1 MHQLHV
7 NANQHKYW
15 LDNEIFVEDKR
26 LKSLEVHIGAVV
38 VRGHHGMGNEKWQP
52 VISPYTQA
60 RYHFP
65 SWLQEQLPAPV
76 CTSPSTLSLI
86 NTLLFRMGLKLWVFF
101 TWEEHSNEV
110 IQWPQSTADK
120 SFLLAQHTLTIN
132 HLNCCCFK

>member
-26 LKSLEVHIGAVV
+26 LKSLEVHIRAVV
-38 VRGHHGMGNEKWQP
+38 VSGHHGMGNEKWQP

-76 CTSPSTLSLI
+76 CPSPSTLSLI
-86 NTLLFRMGLKLWVFF
+86 NTLQDGSQNVGLLYLGG
-101 TWEEHSNEV
+101 T
-110 IQWPQSTADK
+110 QQQSQPVTAVNSWLKFAVGSAYFDNK
-120 SFLLAQHTLTIN
+120 PFEFLP
-132 HLNCCCFK
+132 F